1 MEGIDTIARAIL
13 ADSHDGPGLTG
24 GLALLFGDEAAPSV
38 RDVLAYADGYD
49 SAEQAL
55 LARAVVDLFQQL
67 AQRLSGDRS
76 RH

>member
-1 MEGIDTIARAIL
+1 
-13 ADSHDGPGLTG
+13 
-24 GLALLFGDEAAPSV
+24 LLFRDEAASGV

-49 SAEQAL
+49 SAEKAL